1 VVLEKIYETGGAING
16 PKLEDPQVDGWLA
29 DGRTALN
36 DADRKTAYDKV
47 AQFALIDDVTT
58 LPLYTERYNAAA
70 TGRVN
75 EIGRWLDAPRGMV
88 NFWAYD
94 TWLGDD
100 SAT

>member
-1 VVLEKIYETGGAING
+1 LDE
-16 PKLEDPQVDGWLA
+16 Q
-29 DGRTALN
+29 
-36 DADRKTAYDKV
+36 DRKAAYDKV

-58 LPLYTERYNAAA
+58 LPLYTERYNVAA
-70 TGRVN
+70 TGRVH
-75 EIGRWLDAPRGMV
+75 EIERWLDAPRGMV